1 MESTRGSAEP
11 DGGKNDDIIPEVE
24 AKTKIPVEDFTT
36 EIK

>member
-1 MESTRGSAEP
+1 MESKRGSAEP